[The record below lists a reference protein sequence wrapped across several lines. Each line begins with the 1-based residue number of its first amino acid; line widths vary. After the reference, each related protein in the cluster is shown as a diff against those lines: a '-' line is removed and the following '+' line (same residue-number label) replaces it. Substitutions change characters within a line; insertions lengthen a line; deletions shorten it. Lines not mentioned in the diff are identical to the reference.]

1 MTSSPAPR
9 RDDTTAPRGRRHGRP
24 CASSPG
30 TSRDRPRTAPLLPPQ
45 ARAPEVLRVG
55 EPRDLVA
62 LVPHQLGFVPSR
74 SLVLVSLRG
83 ARLRVGLVSR
93 VDLPVLDEHYRALLA
108 LRQVPADLV
117 DRVGDLVDN
126 AGDLAARAGASALV
140 AVVYDDAVR
149 PDLLAGGHPGGPD
162 ARDRSLAG
170 LVDVLV
176 AGACVARGL
185 RLGDSWWVDGDRLR
199 RLGCREA
206 CCPPEGE
213 PLASLDGSLVAVEM
227 VARGSAPLRSRDALL
242 DDLVPAAAAAR
253 EEAVRAAATARRRTR
268 RAEGDPGR
276 AARLRLDAL
285 ASFRGAVEVERLAA
299 SAGGAVAG
307 RRGPGEDLHDPVLLG
322 RVGAA
327 LSDPWVRDAVLV
339 SCLAGAGDVPEQ
351 VAAEGPDER
360 AEALLEAVVGRP
372 AGASVPDPA
381 LVAAAEGVL
390 AAVVRHL
397 PDRVGAHALGAL
409 AWTAWW
415 SGDGARAVACAERA
429 LGVRPA
435 VPMARLVLDLV
446 DAGAVPAWVRARRRD
461 DEEAPAG

>member
-1 MTSSPAPR
+1 MTSPPAPR
-9 RDDTTAPRGRRHGRP
+9 RDDTTTSRRRGRP
-24 CASSPG
+24 CPSAAQASRTRS
-30 TSRDRPRTAPLLPPQ
+30 RTAPLLPPP

-55 EPRDLVA
+55 DPRDLVA
-62 LVPHQLGFVPSR
+62 LVPHQLGFVPAR

-83 ARLRVGLVSR
+83 ARRRVGLVSR
-93 VDLPVLDEHYRALLA
+93 VDLPVLADRERALLA

-117 DRVGDLVDN
+117 DLLGRLVDH
-126 AGDLAARAGASALV
+126 AVDLAVRDGASAVV
-140 AVVYDDAVR
+140 AVVYDDAV
-149 PDLLAGGHPGGPD
+149 PADLLGGGHPGGPD
-162 ARDRSLAG
+162 PRDLSLAG

-176 AGACVARGL
+176 AGACVGRGL

-199 RLGCREA
+199 RLGCRDA

-213 PLASLDGSLVAVEM
+213 PLAALDGSLAAVEM

-242 DDLVPAAAAAR
+242 DDLRPAAADAR

-268 RAEGDPGR
+268 RAEGDPAR
-276 AARLRLDAL
+276 AARLRADAL

-299 SAGGAVAG
+299 APEEDAPG
-307 RRGPGEDLHDPVLLG
+307 RRGAAEDLHDPALLG

-327 LSDPWVRDAVLV
+327 LADPWVRDAVLV
-339 SCLAGAGDVPEQ
+339 SCLAGAGDVPER

-372 AGASVPDPA
+372 AGAAVPDPA

-446 DAGAVPAWVRARRRD
+446 DAGAVPAWVRARRQD